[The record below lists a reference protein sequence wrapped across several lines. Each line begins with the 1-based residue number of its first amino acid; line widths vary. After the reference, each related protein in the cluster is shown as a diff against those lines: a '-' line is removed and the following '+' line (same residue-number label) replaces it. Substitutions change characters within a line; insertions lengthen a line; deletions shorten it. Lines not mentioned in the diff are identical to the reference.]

1 MDTRYDVV
9 IVGGGVTGCAT
20 ALFLAREP
28 GFDGTVLVVE
38 RDQTYENAPSAKASG
53 GFRQQFSTPENIRIS
68 LFGVHFLK
76 HLDQYLS
83 IDGEAP
89 DVGFRENGYLLLA
102 TESMLPVMLE
112 NNVLQRELG
121 ADVHFRASDELR
133 ARYPWLNTGG
143 IAGGFLS
150 DSNEGYID
158 PYSLLQA
165 YGRKARSLGVE
176 FVQDE
181 ALSVRSEGARV
192 TGVTLAE
199 GGDVACGVVVNAA
212 GAYGAPEI
220 CASLGV
226 ELPIES
232 RKRFTFVFECREPI
246 RPTPLTITEV
256 GVAFRSEG
264 KGFISNVSP
273 PPERDPVTKDT
284 EIDYDLFDE
293 LLAEAIKLT
302 GAWCCQLQH
311 PRREP
316 DHRAHPGVR
325 ELLPRGGLSG
335 HGLQQSAEVG
345 VAFRSE
351 GKGFISNVSP
361 PPERDP
367 VTKDTEIDYDLFD
380 ELIWPVLAL
389 RVPAFE
395 AIKLT
400 GAWCCHYDYNTLDEN
415 LIIGRTPAYEN
426 FYLAAGFSGHG
437 LQQSPAVGRALAEL
451 ITFGEYRAIDL
462 ARFGYERVPAG
473 EAIRE
478 TNCY

>member
-53 GFRQQFSTPENIRIS
+53 GFRQQFSTPENIRIG

-76 HLDQYLS
+76 HLDEYIS

-112 NNVLQRELG
+112 NNDLQRELG

-165 YGRKARSLGVE
+165 YRRKARSLGVE
-176 FVQDE
+176 FVRDE
-181 ALSVRSEGARV
+181 VLSVRSEGARV

-212 GAYGAPEI
+212 GASGAPEI

-293 LLAEAIKLT
+293 L
-302 GAWCCQLQH
+302 
-311 PRREP
+311 
-316 DHRAHPGVR
+316 
-325 ELLPRGGLSG
+325 
-335 HGLQQSAEVG
+335 
-345 VAFRSE
+345 
-351 GKGFISNVSP
+351 
-361 PPERDP
+361 
-367 VTKDTEIDYDLFD
+367 
-380 ELIWPVLAL
+380 IWPVLAS

>member
-1 MDTRYDVV
+1 MNLVDAGTEYHRHMDARYDVV

-38 RDQTYENAPSAKASG
+38 RDPTYENAPSAKATG
-53 GFRQQFSTPENIRIS
+53 GFRQQFSTPENIRIG

-76 HLDQYLS
+76 HIDEYLS
-83 IDGEAP
+83 IDGETP

-102 TESMLPVMLE
+102 TESMLPTMLD
-112 NNVLQRELG
+112 NNAVQRDLG
-121 ADVHFRASDELR
+121 ADVHFRAPDELR
-133 ARYPWLNTGG
+133 ARYPWIDTGG

-150 DSNEGYID
+150 DSNEGYVD

-165 YGRKARSLGVE
+165 YRRKARSLGVD
-176 FVQDE
+176 FVRDE
-181 ALSVRSEGARV
+181 ALSVQGDGARV

-199 GGDVACGVVVNAA
+199 AGVVACGVVVNTA
-212 GAYGAPEI
+212 GAWGAPEL

-246 RPTPLTITEV
+246 GPTPLTITEV

-273 PPERDPVTKDT
+273 PPEQDPVTKDT
-284 EIDYDLFDE
+284 GIDY
-293 LLAEAIKLT
+293 
-302 GAWCCQLQH
+302 H
-311 PRREP
+311 
-316 DHRAHPGVR
+316 
-325 ELLPRGGLSG
+325 
-335 HGLQQSAEVG
+335 
-345 VAFRSE
+345 
-351 GKGFISNVSP
+351 
-361 PPERDP
+361 
-367 VTKDTEIDYDLFD
+367 LFD
-380 ELIWPVLAL
+380 ELIWPALAS

-437 LQQSPAVGRALAEL
+437 LQQSPAAGRALSEL
-451 ITFGEYRAIDL
+451 IAFGEYRAIDL
-462 ARFGYERVPAG
+462 TRFGYERVLAG

-478 TNCY
+478 ANCY

>member
-9 IVGGGVTGCAT
+9 IIGGGVTGCAT

-28 GFDGTVLVVE
+28 GFDGRVLVVE
-38 RDQTYENAPSAKASG
+38 RDPTYENAPSAKASG
-53 GFRQQFSTPENIRIS
+53 GFRQQFSTPENIRIG

-76 HLDQYLS
+76 HLDEYLS
-83 IDGEAP
+83 IDGETP

-102 TESMLPVMLE
+102 TESMLPAMLE
-112 NNVLQRELG
+112 SNAVQRELG
-121 ADVHFRASDELR
+121 ADVHFRDPDALR
-133 ARYPWLNTGG
+133 TRFPWLDAGG
-143 IAGGFLS
+143 VAGGFLS

-165 YGRKARSLGVE
+165 YRRKARSLGVD
-176 FVQDE
+176 FVQAD
-181 ALSVRSEGARV
+181 ALSVQSDGARV

-199 GGDVACGVVVNAA
+199 GGDIACGVVVNAA
-212 GAYGAPEI
+212 GASGAPEV
-220 CASLGV
+220 CASLEV

-246 RPTPLTITEV
+246 GPTPLTITE
-256 GVAFRSEG
+256 
-264 KGFISNVSP
+264 I
-273 PPERDPVTKDT
+273 
-284 EIDYDLFDE
+284 
-293 LLAEAIKLT
+293 
-302 GAWCCQLQH
+302 
-311 PRREP
+311 
-316 DHRAHPGVR
+316 
-325 ELLPRGGLSG
+325 
-335 HGLQQSAEVG
+335 G

-380 ELIWPVLAL
+380 ELIWPALAS

-426 FYLAAGFSGHG
+426 FFLAVGFSGHG

-451 ITFGEYRAIDL
+451 ITFGEFRAIDL
-462 ARFGYERVPAG
+462 TRFGYERVLTG
-473 EAIRE
+473 EALRE
-478 TNCY
+478 VNCY

>member
-1 MDTRYDVV
+1 MNLVDAGTEYHRHMDARYDVV

-38 RDQTYENAPSAKASG
+38 RDPTYENAPSAKATG
-53 GFRQQFSTPENIRIS
+53 GFRQQFSTPENIRIG

-76 HLDQYLS
+76 HIDEYLS
-83 IDGEAP
+83 IDGETP

-102 TESMLPVMLE
+102 TESMLPTMLD
-112 NNVLQRELG
+112 NNAVQRDLG
-121 ADVHFRASDELR
+121 ADVHFRAPDELR
-133 ARYPWLNTGG
+133 ARYPWIDTGG

-150 DSNEGYID
+150 DSNEGYVD

-165 YGRKARSLGVE
+165 YRRKARSLGVD
-176 FVQDE
+176 FVRDE
-181 ALSVRSEGARV
+181 ALSVQGDGARV

-199 GGDVACGVVVNAA
+199 AGVVACGVVVNAA
-212 GAYGAPEI
+212 GAWGAPEL

-246 RPTPLTITEV
+246 GPTPLTITEI

-273 PPERDPVTKDT
+273 PPEQDPVTKDT
-284 EIDYDLFDE
+284 GIDY
-293 LLAEAIKLT
+293 
-302 GAWCCQLQH
+302 H
-311 PRREP
+311 
-316 DHRAHPGVR
+316 
-325 ELLPRGGLSG
+325 
-335 HGLQQSAEVG
+335 
-345 VAFRSE
+345 
-351 GKGFISNVSP
+351 
-361 PPERDP
+361 
-367 VTKDTEIDYDLFD
+367 LFD
-380 ELIWPVLAL
+380 ELIWPALAS

-400 GAWCCHYDYNTLDEN
+400 RAWCCHYDYNTLDEN

-437 LQQSPAVGRALAEL
+437 LQQSPAAGRALSEL
-451 ITFGEYRAIDL
+451 IAFGEYRAIDL
-462 ARFGYERVPAG
+462 TRFGYERVLAG

-478 TNCY
+478 ANCY

>member
-1 MDTRYDVV
+1 MNLVDAGTEYHRHMDARYDVV

-38 RDQTYENAPSAKASG
+38 RDPTYENAPSAKATG
-53 GFRQQFSTPENIRIS
+53 GFRQQFSTPENIRIG

-76 HLDQYLS
+76 HIDEYLS
-83 IDGEAP
+83 IDGETP

-102 TESMLPVMLE
+102 TESMLPAMLD
-112 NNVLQRELG
+112 NNAVQRDLG
-121 ADVHFRASDELR
+121 ADVHFRTPEELR
-133 ARYPWLNTGG
+133 ARYPWIDTGG

-150 DSNEGYID
+150 DSNEGYVD

-165 YGRKARSLGVE
+165 YRRKARSLGVD
-176 FVQDE
+176 FVRDE
-181 ALSVRSEGARV
+181 ALSVQGDGARV

-199 GGDVACGVVVNAA
+199 AGVVACGVVVNAA
-212 GAYGAPEI
+212 GAWGAPEL

-246 RPTPLTITEV
+246 GPTPLTITEV

-273 PPERDPVTKDT
+273 PPEQDPVTKDT
-284 EIDYDLFDE
+284 GIDY
-293 LLAEAIKLT
+293 
-302 GAWCCQLQH
+302 H
-311 PRREP
+311 
-316 DHRAHPGVR
+316 
-325 ELLPRGGLSG
+325 
-335 HGLQQSAEVG
+335 
-345 VAFRSE
+345 
-351 GKGFISNVSP
+351 
-361 PPERDP
+361 
-367 VTKDTEIDYDLFD
+367 LFD
-380 ELIWPVLAL
+380 ELIWPALAS

-437 LQQSPAVGRALAEL
+437 LQQSPAAGRALSEL
-451 ITFGEYRAIDL
+451 IAFGEYRAIDL
-462 ARFGYERVPAG
+462 TRFGYERVLAG

-478 TNCY
+478 ANCY

>member
-1 MDTRYDVV
+1 MNLVDAGTEYHRHMDARYDVV

-38 RDQTYENAPSAKASG
+38 RDPTYENAPSAKATG
-53 GFRQQFSTPENIRIS
+53 GFRQQFSTPENIRIG

-76 HLDQYLS
+76 HIDEYLS
-83 IDGEAP
+83 IDGETP

-102 TESMLPVMLE
+102 TESMLPTMLD
-112 NNVLQRELG
+112 NNAVQRDLG
-121 ADVHFRASDELR
+121 ADVHFRTPDELR
-133 ARYPWLNTGG
+133 ARYPWIDTGG

-150 DSNEGYID
+150 DSNEGYVD

-165 YGRKARSLGVE
+165 YRRKARSLGVD
-176 FVQDE
+176 FVRDE
-181 ALSVRSEGARV
+181 ALSVQGDGARV

-199 GGDVACGVVVNAA
+199 AGVVACGVVVNAA
-212 GAYGAPEI
+212 GAWGAPEL

-246 RPTPLTITEV
+246 GATPLTITEI

-264 KGFISNVSP
+264 RGFVSNVSP
-273 PPERDPVTKDT
+273 PPEQDPVTKDT
-284 EIDYDLFDE
+284 GIDY
-293 LLAEAIKLT
+293 
-302 GAWCCQLQH
+302 H
-311 PRREP
+311 
-316 DHRAHPGVR
+316 
-325 ELLPRGGLSG
+325 
-335 HGLQQSAEVG
+335 
-345 VAFRSE
+345 
-351 GKGFISNVSP
+351 
-361 PPERDP
+361 
-367 VTKDTEIDYDLFD
+367 LFD
-380 ELIWPVLAL
+380 ELIWPALAS

-437 LQQSPAVGRALAEL
+437 LQQSPAAGRALSEL
-451 ITFGEYRAIDL
+451 IAFGEYRAIDL
-462 ARFGYERVPAG
+462 TRFGYERVLAG

-478 TNCY
+478 ANCY